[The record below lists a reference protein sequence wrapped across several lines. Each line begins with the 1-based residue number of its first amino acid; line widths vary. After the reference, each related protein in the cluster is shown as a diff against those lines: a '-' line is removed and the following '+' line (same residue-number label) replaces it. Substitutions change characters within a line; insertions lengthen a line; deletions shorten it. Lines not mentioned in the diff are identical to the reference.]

1 MRQIYWISLAFVLS
15 AWTLPAMAEE
25 AADTQG
31 AVAVVEQLTNHVLK
45 VLRANEGKP
54 ITPAIKKKVADIV
67 LPHMDFTTMS
77 QYVMAQYWRQMDP
90 AQQKEFVV
98 LFKDLLVRTYSN
110 SLNHYHGQTVK
121 ITGSQRISQNPPV
134 AQVNMVI
141 RQNGGNPEIPVI
153 YALLYTNNSWRIYNT
168 YIDGVSMVL
177 NYRQSFG
184 QIAASRGIPALLQDM
199 RAKDGEQAAPPG
211 KTAAAA

>member
-1 MRQIYWISLAFVLS
+1 MRQISLISVAVFML
-15 AWTLPAMAEE
+15 AWTLPAAAE
-25 AADTQG
+25 DTQG
-31 AVAVVEQLTNHVLK
+31 AVAVVQQLTNSVLK
-45 VLRANEGKP
+45 VLRSNDGKP
-54 ITPAIKKKVADIV
+54 ITPAVKKEVADIV

-77 QYVMAQYWRQMDP
+77 QYVMARYWRQMDA
-90 AQQKEFVV
+90 AQQQEFVV

-121 ITGSQRISQNPPV
+121 ITGSQQISQNPPV

-141 RQNGGNPEIPVI
+141 RQNGGGPDVPVI

-184 QIAASRGIPALLQDM
+184 QIVASRGIPALLQDM
-199 RAKDGEQAAPPG
+199 KAKGGMGSVPG

>member
-1 MRQIYWISLAFVLS
+1 MRQISFVALLVVLLT
-15 AWTLPAMAEE
+15 WTLPAAAE
-25 AADTQG
+25 DTQG
-31 AVAVVEQLTNHVLK
+31 AVTVVQQLTNSVLK
-45 VLRANEGKP
+45 VLRSNEGKP
-54 ITPAIKKKVADIV
+54 ITPSVKKEVADIV

-77 QYVMAQYWRQMDP
+77 QYVMAQYWRQMSP
-90 AQQKEFVV
+90 AQQQEFVV
-98 LFKDLLVRTYSN
+98 LFKYLLVRTYSN
-110 SLNHYHGQTVK
+110 SLNHYHGQTVR
-121 ITGSQRISQNPPV
+121 ITGSQQISQNPPV

-141 RQNGGNPEIPVI
+141 RQNGGGPDVPVI

-199 RAKDGEQAAPPG
+199 KAKDGGDGAPD
-211 KTAAAA
+211 KRAAAA

>member
-1 MRQIYWISLAFVLS
+1 MRQISLISLAFFIL
-15 AWTLPAMAEE
+15 AWTLPATAE
-25 AADTQG
+25 DTQG
-31 AVAVVEQLTNHVLK
+31 AVTVVEQLTNSVLK

-54 ITPAIKKKVADIV
+54 ITPTVKKDVADIV

-77 QYVMAQYWRQMDP
+77 QYVMARYWRQMSP
-90 AQQKEFVV
+90 VQQQEFVV

-121 ITGSQRISQNPPV
+121 ITGSQQISQNPPV

-141 RQNGGNPEIPVI
+141 RQNGGGPDVPVI

-199 RAKDGEQAAPPG
+199 KTKDGMGG

>member
-1 MRQIYWISLAFVLS
+1 MRQITWIALFWMLF
-15 AWTLPAMAEE
+15 AWALPASAAE
-25 AADTQG
+25 APNAQG
-31 AVAVVEQLTNHVLK
+31 AVTVVHDLTDNVLK
-45 VLRANEGKP
+45 VLRTNKGKA
-54 ITPAIKKKVADIV
+54 ITPAVKKQVADIV

-77 QYVMAQYWRQMDP
+77 QYVMAQYWRQMNP

-110 SLNHYHGQTVK
+110 ALNHYNGQTVR
-121 ITGSQRISQNPPV
+121 ITGSQQVSQNPPV

-141 RQNGGNPEIPVI
+141 RQAEGGPDIPVI
-153 YALLYTNNSWRIYNT
+153 YALLYTDQHWRIYNT

-184 QIAASRGIPALLQDM
+184 QVASSRGIPALLQQM
-199 RAKDGEQAAPPG
+199 KAKDATEEKSG
-211 KTAAAA
+211 KSSR

>member
-1 MRQIYWISLAFVLS
+1 MRQISFVALLVVLLT
-15 AWTLPAMAEE
+15 WTLPAAAE
-25 AADTQG
+25 DTQG
-31 AVAVVEQLTNHVLK
+31 AVTVVQQLTNSVLK
-45 VLRANEGKP
+45 VLRSNEGKP
-54 ITPAIKKKVADIV
+54 ITPSVKKEVADIV

-77 QYVMAQYWRQMDP
+77 QYVMAQYWRQMSP
-90 AQQKEFVV
+90 AQQQEFVA

-110 SLNHYHGQTVK
+110 SLNHYHGQTVR
-121 ITGSQRISQNPPV
+121 ITGSQQVSQNPPV

-141 RQNGGNPEIPVI
+141 RQNGGGPDVPVI
-153 YALLYTNNSWRIYNT
+153 YALLYTNNTWRIYNT

-199 RAKDGEQAAPPG
+199 KAKDDVGGAPD
-211 KTAAAA
+211 KRAAAA

>member
-1 MRQIYWISLAFVLS
+1 MRQIVWIALLCCLFT
-15 AWTLPAMAEE
+15 WTLPAS
-25 AADTQG
+25 AADAPNAQG
-31 AVAVVEQLTNHVLK
+31 AVTVVHDLTDNVLK
-45 VLRANEGKP
+45 VLRDNKGKA
-54 ITPAIKKKVADIV
+54 ITPAVKKQVADIV

-77 QYVMAQYWRQMDP
+77 QYVMARYWRQMNP

-110 SLNHYHGQTVK
+110 ALNQYNGQTVK
-121 ITGSQRISQNPPV
+121 ITGSQQVSQDPPV

-141 RQNGGNPEIPVI
+141 RQTNGAPDIPVI
-153 YALLYTNNSWRIYNT
+153 YALLYTDHRWRIYNT

-184 QIAASRGIPALLQDM
+184 QVASSRGIPALLQQM
-199 RAKDGEQAAPPG
+199 KAKDAAEEKSG
-211 KTAAAA
+211 KSPS

>member
-1 MRQIYWISLAFVLS
+1 MRQISFVALLVVLLS
-15 AWTLPAMAEE
+15 WTLPAAAE
-25 AADTQG
+25 DTQG
-31 AVAVVEQLTNHVLK
+31 AVTVVQQLTNSVLK

-54 ITPAIKKKVADIV
+54 ITPSVKKEVADIV

-77 QYVMAQYWRQMDP
+77 QYVMAQYWRQMSP
-90 AQQKEFVV
+90 AQQQEFVA

-110 SLNHYHGQTVK
+110 SLNHYHGQTVR
-121 ITGSQRISQNPPV
+121 ITGSQQISQNPPV

-141 RQNGGNPEIPVI
+141 RQNGGGPDVPVI
-153 YALLYTNNSWRIYNT
+153 YALLYTNNTWRIYNT

-199 RAKDGEQAAPPG
+199 KAKDGGDGAPD
-211 KTAAAA
+211 KRAAAA

>member
-1 MRQIYWISLAFVLS
+1 MRQISFVALLVVLLS
-15 AWTLPAMAEE
+15 WTLPAAAE
-25 AADTQG
+25 DTQG
-31 AVAVVEQLTNHVLK
+31 AVTVVQQLTNSVLK

-54 ITPAIKKKVADIV
+54 ITPSVKKEVADIV

-77 QYVMAQYWRQMDP
+77 QYVMAQYWRQMSP
-90 AQQKEFVV
+90 AQQQEFVV

-110 SLNHYHGQTVK
+110 SLNHYHGQTVR
-121 ITGSQRISQNPPV
+121 ITGSQQISQNPPV

-141 RQNGGNPEIPVI
+141 RQNGGGPDVPVI
-153 YALLYTNNSWRIYNT
+153 YALLYTNNTWRIYNT

-199 RAKDGEQAAPPG
+199 KTKDDVGGAPN
-211 KTAAAA
+211 KKAAAA

>member
-1 MRQIYWISLAFVLS
+1 MRQISFVALLVVLLS
-15 AWTLPAMAEE
+15 WTLPAAAE
-25 AADTQG
+25 DTQG
-31 AVAVVEQLTNHVLK
+31 AVTVVQQLTNSVLK

-54 ITPAIKKKVADIV
+54 ITPSVKKEVADIV

-77 QYVMAQYWRQMDP
+77 QYVMAQYWRQMSP
-90 AQQKEFVV
+90 AQQQEFVV

-110 SLNHYHGQTVK
+110 SLNHYHGQTVR
-121 ITGSQRISQNPPV
+121 ITGSQQISQNPPV

-141 RQNGGNPEIPVI
+141 RQNGGGPDVPVI
-153 YALLYTNNSWRIYNT
+153 YALLYTNNTWRIYNT

-199 RAKDGEQAAPPG
+199 KAKDGGDGAPD
-211 KTAAAA
+211 KRAAAA

>member
-1 MRQIYWISLAFVLS
+1 MRQISLISMAFFLL
-15 AWTLPAMAEE
+15 AWTLPAAAE
-25 AADTQG
+25 DTQG
-31 AVAVVEQLTNHVLK
+31 AVAVVQQLTNSVLK
-45 VLRANEGKP
+45 VLRSNDGKP
-54 ITPAIKKKVADIV
+54 ITPAVKKEVADIV

-77 QYVMAQYWRQMDP
+77 QYVMARYWRQMDP
-90 AQQKEFVV
+90 AQQQEFVV

-121 ITGSQRISQNPPV
+121 ITGSQQISQNPPV

-141 RQNGGNPEIPVI
+141 RQNGSGPDVPVI
-153 YALLYTNNSWRIYNT
+153 YALLYINNSWRIYNT

-184 QIAASRGIPALLQDM
+184 QIVASRGIPALLQDM
-199 RAKDGEQAAPPG
+199 KAKDGMGKAPG

>member
-1 MRQIYWISLAFVLS
+1 MRQISFVALLVVLLT
-15 AWTLPAMAEE
+15 WTLPAAAE
-25 AADTQG
+25 DTQG
-31 AVAVVEQLTNHVLK
+31 AVTVVQQLTNS
-45 VLRANEGKP
+45 VLRVLRSNEGKP
-54 ITPAIKKKVADIV
+54 ITPSVKKEVADIV

-77 QYVMAQYWRQMDP
+77 QYVMAQYWRQMSP
-90 AQQKEFVV
+90 AQQQEFVV

-110 SLNHYHGQTVK
+110 SLNHYHGQTVR
-121 ITGSQRISQNPPV
+121 ITGSQQISQNPPV

-141 RQNGGNPEIPVI
+141 RQNGGGPDVPVI
-153 YALLYTNNSWRIYNT
+153 YALLYTNNTWRIYNT

-199 RAKDGEQAAPPG
+199 KAKDDVGGAPD
-211 KTAAAA
+211 KRAAAA

>member
-1 MRQIYWISLAFVLS
+1 MRQISFVALLVVLLS
-15 AWTLPAMAEE
+15 WTLPAAAE
-25 AADTQG
+25 DTQG
-31 AVAVVEQLTNHVLK
+31 AVTVVQQLTNSVLN
-45 VLRANEGKP
+45 VLRSNEGKP
-54 ITPAIKKKVADIV
+54 ITPSVKKEVADIV

-77 QYVMAQYWRQMDP
+77 QSVMAQYWRQMSP
-90 AQQKEFVV
+90 AQQQEFVA

-110 SLNHYHGQTVK
+110 SLNHYHGQTVR
-121 ITGSQRISQNPPV
+121 ITGSQQVSQNPPV

-141 RQNGGNPEIPVI
+141 RQNGGGPDVPVI
-153 YALLYTNNSWRIYNT
+153 YALLYTNNTWRIYNT

-199 RAKDGEQAAPPG
+199 KAKDDAGAAPN
-211 KTAAAA
+211 KKAAAA

>member
-1 MRQIYWISLAFVLS
+1 MRQITWIALLCLIFT
-15 AWTLPAMAEE
+15 WTVPAS
-25 AADTQG
+25 AADAPNAQG
-31 AVAVVEQLTNHVLK
+31 AVTVVHELTNNVLK
-45 VLRANEGKP
+45 VLRANKGKP
-54 ITPAIKKKVADIV
+54 ITPAVKKQVADIV

-77 QYVMAQYWRQMDP
+77 QYVMAQYWRQMNP

-110 SLNHYHGQTVK
+110 ALNHYHGQTVK
-121 ITGSQRISQNPPV
+121 ITGSQQVSQDPPV

-141 RQNGGNPEIPVI
+141 RQADGGPDIPVI
-153 YALLYTNNSWRIYNT
+153 YALLYTDHTWRIYNT

-184 QIAASRGIPALLQDM
+184 QIASSRGIPALLQQM
-199 RAKDGEQAAPPG
+199 TEKDATEKSSG
-211 KTAAAA
+211 KQPA

>member
-1 MRQIYWISLAFVLS
+1 MRQISLVTLVVVLLT
-15 AWTLPAMAEE
+15 WTLPATAE
-25 AADTQG
+25 DTQG
-31 AVAVVEQLTNHVLK
+31 AVTVVQQLTNSVLK
-45 VLRANEGKP
+45 VLRSNEGKP
-54 ITPAIKKKVADIV
+54 VTPSVKKEVADIV

-77 QYVMAQYWRQMDP
+77 QYVMAQYWRQMSP
-90 AQQKEFVV
+90 AQQQEFVV

-110 SLNHYHGQTVK
+110 SLNHYHGQTVR
-121 ITGSQRISQNPPV
+121 ITGSQQISQNPPV

-141 RQNGGNPEIPVI
+141 RQNGGGPDVPVI

-184 QIAASRGIPALLQDM
+184 QIVASRGIPALLQDM
-199 RAKDGEQAAPPG
+199 KAKDGGDGAPD
-211 KTAAAA
+211 KRAAAA

>member
-1 MRQIYWISLAFVLS
+1 MRHISWIAMLSLFF
-15 AWTLPAMAEE
+15 AWTLPAS
-25 AADTQG
+25 AADAPNTQG
-31 AVAVVEQLTNHVLK
+31 AVAVVHNLTDNVLN
-45 VLRANEGKP
+45 VLRANNGKP
-54 ITPAIKKKVADIV
+54 ISPTVKKQVADIV

-77 QYVMAQYWRQMDP
+77 QYVMAQYWRQMNP

-110 SLNHYHGQTVK
+110 ALNHYHGQTVK
-121 ITGSQRISQNPPV
+121 ITGSQQVSQNPPV

-141 RQNGGNPEIPVI
+141 RQNGGGPDIPVI
-153 YALLYTNNSWRIYNT
+153 YALLYTDHSWRVYNT

-184 QIAASRGIPALLQDM
+184 QIASSRGIPALLQDM
-199 RAKDGEQAAPPG
+199 TRKDAAEETG
-211 KTAAAA
+211 SEK

>member
-1 MRQIYWISLAFVLS
+1 MRQFSLISLAFFVL
-15 AWTLPAMAEE
+15 AWTLPAAAE
-25 AADTQG
+25 DTQG
-31 AVAVVEQLTNHVLK
+31 AVAVVQQLTNSVLK
-45 VLRANEGKP
+45 VLRSNDGRP
-54 ITPAIKKKVADIV
+54 ITPAVKKEVADIV

-77 QYVMAQYWRQMDP
+77 QYVMARYWRQMDP
-90 AQQKEFVV
+90 AQQQEFVV

-121 ITGSQRISQNPPV
+121 ITGSQQISQNPPV

-141 RQNGGNPEIPVI
+141 RQNGGAPDVPVI
-153 YALLYTNNSWRIYNT
+153 YALLYTHNSWRIYNT

-184 QIAASRGIPALLQDM
+184 QIVASRGIPALLQDM
-199 RAKDGEQAAPPG
+199 KAKDGMGKAPG

>member
-1 MRQIYWISLAFVLS
+1 MRQISLISLAFFMLS
-15 AWTLPAMAEE
+15 WTLPAAAE
-25 AADTQG
+25 DTQG
-31 AVAVVEQLTNHVLK
+31 AVAVVQQLTNSVLK
-45 VLRANEGKP
+45 VLRSNDGKP
-54 ITPAIKKKVADIV
+54 ITPAVKKEVADIV

-77 QYVMAQYWRQMDP
+77 QYVMARYWRQMDP
-90 AQQKEFVV
+90 AQQQEFVV

-121 ITGSQRISQNPPV
+121 ITGSQQISQNPPV

-141 RQNGGNPEIPVI
+141 RQNGGGPDVPVI

-184 QIAASRGIPALLQDM
+184 QIVASRGIPALLQDM
-199 RAKDGEQAAPPG
+199 KAKDGMGNALG

>member
-1 MRQIYWISLAFVLS
+1 
-15 AWTLPAMAEE
+15 
-25 AADTQG
+25 
-31 AVAVVEQLTNHVLK
+31 
-45 VLRANEGKP
+45 
-54 ITPAIKKKVADIV
+54 
-67 LPHMDFTTMS
+67 FTTMS
-77 QYVMAQYWRQMDP
+77 QYVMARYWRQMDP
-90 AQQKEFVV
+90 AQQQEFVV

-121 ITGSQRISQNPPV
+121 ITGSQQISQNPPV

-141 RQNGGNPEIPVI
+141 RQNGGGPDVPVI

-199 RAKDGEQAAPPG
+199 KARDGMGSAPG
-211 KTAAAA
+211 KTAATA

>member
-1 MRQIYWISLAFVLS
+1 MRQISFVALLVVLLT
-15 AWTLPAMAEE
+15 WTLPAAAE
-25 AADTQG
+25 DTQG
-31 AVAVVEQLTNHVLK
+31 AVTVVQQLTNSVLK
-45 VLRANEGKP
+45 VLRSNEGKP
-54 ITPAIKKKVADIV
+54 ITPSVKKEVADIV

-77 QYVMAQYWRQMDP
+77 QYVMAQYWRQMSP
-90 AQQKEFVV
+90 AQQQEFVA

-110 SLNHYHGQTVK
+110 SLNHYHGQTVR
-121 ITGSQRISQNPPV
+121 ITGSQQISQNPPV

-141 RQNGGNPEIPVI
+141 RQNGGGPDVPVI
-153 YALLYTNNSWRIYNT
+153 YALLYTNNTWRIYNT

-199 RAKDGEQAAPPG
+199 KAKDDVGGAPDKRAAG
-211 KTAAAA
+211 A

>member
-1 MRQIYWISLAFVLS
+1 MRQITWIALLCLIFT
-15 AWTLPAMAEE
+15 WTVPAS
-25 AADTQG
+25 AADAPNAQG
-31 AVAVVEQLTNHVLK
+31 AVTVVHELTNNVLK
-45 VLRANEGKP
+45 VLRANKGKP
-54 ITPAIKKKVADIV
+54 ITPAVKKQVADIV

-77 QYVMAQYWRQMDP
+77 QYVMAQYWRQMNP

-110 SLNHYHGQTVK
+110 ALNHYHGQTVK
-121 ITGSQRISQNPPV
+121 ITGSQQVSQDPPV

-141 RQNGGNPEIPVI
+141 RQADGGPDIPVI
-153 YALLYTNNSWRIYNT
+153 YALLYTDHSWRIYNT

-184 QIAASRGIPALLQDM
+184 QIVSSRGIPALLQQM
-199 RAKDGEQAAPPG
+199 TEKDATEKSSG
-211 KTAAAA
+211 KQPA

>member
-1 MRQIYWISLAFVLS
+1 MRQISFVALLVVLLT
-15 AWTLPAMAEE
+15 WTLPAAAE
-25 AADTQG
+25 DTQG
-31 AVAVVEQLTNHVLK
+31 AVTVVQQLTNSVLK
-45 VLRANEGKP
+45 VLRSNEGKP
-54 ITPAIKKKVADIV
+54 ITPSVKKEVADIV

-77 QYVMAQYWRQMDP
+77 QYVMAQYWRQMSP
-90 AQQKEFVV
+90 AQQQEFVA

-110 SLNHYHGQTVK
+110 SLNHYHGQTVR
-121 ITGSQRISQNPPV
+121 ITGSQQISQNPPV

-141 RQNGGNPEIPVI
+141 RQNGGGPDVPVI
-153 YALLYTNNSWRIYNT
+153 YALLYTNNTWRIYNT

-199 RAKDGEQAAPPG
+199 KAKDDVGGAPD
-211 KTAAAA
+211 KRAAAA

>member
-1 MRQIYWISLAFVLS
+1 MRQFSLISLAFFVL
-15 AWTLPAMAEE
+15 AWTLPAAAE
-25 AADTQG
+25 DTQG
-31 AVAVVEQLTNHVLK
+31 AVAVVQQLTNSVLK
-45 VLRANEGKP
+45 VLRSNDGRP
-54 ITPAIKKKVADIV
+54 ITPAVKKEVADIV

-77 QYVMAQYWRQMDP
+77 QYVMARYWRQMDP
-90 AQQKEFVV
+90 AQQQEFVV

-121 ITGSQRISQNPPV
+121 ITGSQQISQNPPV

-141 RQNGGNPEIPVI
+141 RQNGGAPDVPVI

-199 RAKDGEQAAPPG
+199 KARDGMGSTAG

>member
-1 MRQIYWISLAFVLS
+1 MRQISFVALIVVLLS
-15 AWTLPAMAEE
+15 WTLPAAAE
-25 AADTQG
+25 DTQG
-31 AVAVVEQLTNHVLK
+31 AVTVVQQLTNSVLK

-54 ITPAIKKKVADIV
+54 ITPSVKKEVADIV

-77 QYVMAQYWRQMDP
+77 QYVMAQYWRQMSP
-90 AQQKEFVV
+90 AQQQEFVA

-110 SLNHYHGQTVK
+110 SLNHYHGQTVR
-121 ITGSQRISQNPPV
+121 ITGSQQISQNPPV

-141 RQNGGNPEIPVI
+141 RQNGGGPDVPVI
-153 YALLYTNNSWRIYNT
+153 YALLYTNNTWRIYNT

-199 RAKDGEQAAPPG
+199 KAKDDAGGAPN
-211 KTAAAA
+211 KKAAAA

>member
-1 MRQIYWISLAFVLS
+1 MRQISFVALIVVLLS
-15 AWTLPAMAEE
+15 WTLPAAAE
-25 AADTQG
+25 DTQG
-31 AVAVVEQLTNHVLK
+31 AVTVVQQLTNSVLK

-54 ITPAIKKKVADIV
+54 ITPSVKKEVADIV

-77 QYVMAQYWRQMDP
+77 QYVMAQYWRQMSP
-90 AQQKEFVV
+90 AQQQEFVA

-110 SLNHYHGQTVK
+110 SLNHYHGQTVR
-121 ITGSQRISQNPPV
+121 ITGSQQISQNPPV

-141 RQNGGNPEIPVI
+141 RQNGGGPDVPVI
-153 YALLYTNNSWRIYNT
+153 YALLYTNNTWRIYNT

-199 RAKDGEQAAPPG
+199 KAKDDVGGAPD
-211 KTAAAA
+211 KRAAAA

>member
-1 MRQIYWISLAFVLS
+1 MRQISFVALLVVLLT
-15 AWTLPAMAEE
+15 WTLPAAAE
-25 AADTQG
+25 DTQG
-31 AVAVVEQLTNHVLK
+31 AVTVVQQLTNSVLK
-45 VLRANEGKP
+45 VLRSNEGKP
-54 ITPAIKKKVADIV
+54 ITPSVKKKVADIV

-77 QYVMAQYWRQMDP
+77 QYVMAQYWRQMSP
-90 AQQKEFVV
+90 AQQQEFVV

-110 SLNHYHGQTVK
+110 SLNHYHGQTVR
-121 ITGSQRISQNPPV
+121 ITGSQQISQNPPV

-141 RQNGGNPEIPVI
+141 RQNGGGPDVPVI
-153 YALLYTNNSWRIYNT
+153 YALLYTNNTWRIYNT

-199 RAKDGEQAAPPG
+199 KAKDGVGSAPD
-211 KTAAAA
+211 KRAAAA

>member
-1 MRQIYWISLAFVLS
+1 MRQISLVTLVLVLLT
-15 AWTLPAMAEE
+15 WTLPATAE
-25 AADTQG
+25 DTQG
-31 AVAVVEQLTNHVLK
+31 AVTVVQQLTNS
-45 VLRANEGKP
+45 VLRVLRSNEGKP
-54 ITPAIKKKVADIV
+54 ITPSVKKEVADIV

-77 QYVMAQYWRQMDP
+77 QYVMAQYWRQMSP
-90 AQQKEFVV
+90 AQQQEFVV

-110 SLNHYHGQTVK
+110 SLNHYHGQTVR
-121 ITGSQRISQNPPV
+121 ITGSQQISQNPPV

-141 RQNGGNPEIPVI
+141 RQNGGGPDVPVI

-199 RAKDGEQAAPPG
+199 KAKDGGDGAPD
-211 KTAAAA
+211 KRAAAA

>member
-1 MRQIYWISLAFVLS
+1 MRQISFVALLVVLLT
-15 AWTLPAMAEE
+15 WTLPAAAE
-25 AADTQG
+25 DTQG
-31 AVAVVEQLTNHVLK
+31 AVTVVQQLTNSVLK
-45 VLRANEGKP
+45 VLRSNEGKP
-54 ITPAIKKKVADIV
+54 ITPSVKKEVADIV

-77 QYVMAQYWRQMDP
+77 QYVMAQYWRQMSP
-90 AQQKEFVV
+90 AQQQEFVV

-121 ITGSQRISQNPPV
+121 ITGSQQISQNPPV

-141 RQNGGNPEIPVI
+141 RQNGGGPDVPVI
-153 YALLYTNNSWRIYNT
+153 YALLYTNNTWRIYNT

-184 QIAASRGIPALLQDM
+184 QIAASHGIPALLQDM
-199 RAKDGEQAAPPG
+199 KAKDDVGGAPDKRAAG
-211 KTAAAA
+211 A

>member
-1 MRQIYWISLAFVLS
+1 MRQISLISLAFFLL
-15 AWTLPAMAEE
+15 AWTLPA
-25 AADTQG
+25 AAGDTQG
-31 AVAVVEQLTNHVLK
+31 AVTVVEQLTNSVLK
-45 VLRANEGKP
+45 VLRSNDGKP
-54 ITPAIKKKVADIV
+54 ITPAVKKEVADIV

-77 QYVMAQYWRQMDP
+77 QYVMARYWRQMDP
-90 AQQKEFVV
+90 AQQQEFVV

-121 ITGSQRISQNPPV
+121 ITGSQQISQNPPV

-141 RQNGGNPEIPVI
+141 RQNGGGPDVPVI

-184 QIAASRGIPALLQDM
+184 QIAASRGIPALLQEM
-199 RAKDGEQAAPPG
+199 KARDGMGSASG
-211 KTAAAA
+211 KTAATA

>member
-1 MRQIYWISLAFVLS
+1 MRQISLVTLVLVLLT
-15 AWTLPAMAEE
+15 WTLPATAE
-25 AADTQG
+25 DTQG
-31 AVAVVEQLTNHVLK
+31 AVTVVQQLTNSVLK
-45 VLRANEGKP
+45 VLRSNKGKP
-54 ITPAIKKKVADIV
+54 ITPSVKKEVADIV

-77 QYVMAQYWRQMDP
+77 QYVMAQYWRQMSP
-90 AQQKEFVV
+90 AQQQEFVV

-110 SLNHYHGQTVK
+110 SLNHYHGQTVR
-121 ITGSQRISQNPPV
+121 ITGSQQISQNPPV

-141 RQNGGNPEIPVI
+141 RQNGGGPDVPVI

-199 RAKDGEQAAPPG
+199 KAKDGGDGAPD
-211 KTAAAA
+211 KRAAAA

>member
-1 MRQIYWISLAFVLS
+1 MRQISFVALLVVLLS
-15 AWTLPAMAEE
+15 WTLPAAAE
-25 AADTQG
+25 DTQG
-31 AVAVVEQLTNHVLK
+31 AVTVVQQLTNSVLK
-45 VLRANEGKP
+45 VLRSNEGKP
-54 ITPAIKKKVADIV
+54 ITPSVKKEVADIV

-77 QYVMAQYWRQMDP
+77 QYVMAQYWRQMSP
-90 AQQKEFVV
+90 AQQQEFVV

-110 SLNHYHGQTVK
+110 SLNHYHGQTVR
-121 ITGSQRISQNPPV
+121 ITGSQQISQNPPV

-141 RQNGGNPEIPVI
+141 RQNGGGPDVPVI
-153 YALLYTNNSWRIYNT
+153 YALLYTNNTWRIYNT

-199 RAKDGEQAAPPG
+199 KAKDDVGGAPD
-211 KTAAAA
+211 KRAAAA

>member
-1 MRQIYWISLAFVLS
+1 MRQISFVALLVVLLT
-15 AWTLPAMAEE
+15 WTLPAAAE
-25 AADTQG
+25 DTQG
-31 AVAVVEQLTNHVLK
+31 AVTVVQQLTNSVLK

-54 ITPAIKKKVADIV
+54 ITPSVKKEVADIV

-77 QYVMAQYWRQMDP
+77 QYVMAQYWRQMSP
-90 AQQKEFVV
+90 AQQQEFVV

-110 SLNHYHGQTVK
+110 SLNHYHGQTVR
-121 ITGSQRISQNPPV
+121 ITGSQQISQNPPV

-141 RQNGGNPEIPVI
+141 RQNGGGPDVPVI
-153 YALLYTNNSWRIYNT
+153 YALLYTNNTWRIYNT

-199 RAKDGEQAAPPG
+199 KAKDGGDGAPD
-211 KTAAAA
+211 KRAAAA

>member
-1 MRQIYWISLAFVLS
+1 MRQISLVTLVLVLLT
-15 AWTLPAMAEE
+15 WTLPATAE
-25 AADTQG
+25 DTQG
-31 AVAVVEQLTNHVLK
+31 AVTVVQQLTNSVLK

-54 ITPAIKKKVADIV
+54 ITPSVKKEVADIV

-77 QYVMAQYWRQMDP
+77 QYVMAQYWRQMSP
-90 AQQKEFVV
+90 AQQQEFVA

-110 SLNHYHGQTVK
+110 SLNHYHGQTVR
-121 ITGSQRISQNPPV
+121 ITGSQQISQNPPV

-141 RQNGGNPEIPVI
+141 RQNGGGPDVPVI
-153 YALLYTNNSWRIYNT
+153 YALLYTNNTWRIYNT

-199 RAKDGEQAAPPG
+199 KAKDGGDGAPD
-211 KTAAAA
+211 KRAAAA

>member
-1 MRQIYWISLAFVLS
+1 MRQISFVALLVVLLS
-15 AWTLPAMAEE
+15 WTLPAAAE
-25 AADTQG
+25 DTQG
-31 AVAVVEQLTNHVLK
+31 AVTVVQQLTNSVLK

-54 ITPAIKKKVADIV
+54 ITPSVKKEVADIV

-77 QYVMAQYWRQMDP
+77 QYVMAQYWRQMSP
-90 AQQKEFVV
+90 AQQQEFVA

-110 SLNHYHGQTVK
+110 SLNHYHGQTVR
-121 ITGSQRISQNPPV
+121 ITGSQQISQNPPV

-141 RQNGGNPEIPVI
+141 RQNGGGPDVPVI
-153 YALLYTNNSWRIYNT
+153 YALLYTNNTWRIYNT

-199 RAKDGEQAAPPG
+199 KAKDDVGGAPD
-211 KTAAAA
+211 KRAAAA

>member
-1 MRQIYWISLAFVLS
+1 MRQISFVALLVVLLS
-15 AWTLPAMAEE
+15 WTLPAAAE
-25 AADTQG
+25 DTQG
-31 AVAVVEQLTNHVLK
+31 AVTVVQQLTNSVLK

-54 ITPAIKKKVADIV
+54 ITPSVKKEVADIV

-77 QYVMAQYWRQMDP
+77 QYVMAQYWRQMSP
-90 AQQKEFVV
+90 AQQQEFVV

-110 SLNHYHGQTVK
+110 SLNHYHGQTVR
-121 ITGSQRISQNPPV
+121 ITGSQQISQNPPV

-141 RQNGGNPEIPVI
+141 RQNGGGPDVPVI
-153 YALLYTNNSWRIYNT
+153 YALLYTNNTWRIYNT

-199 RAKDGEQAAPPG
+199 KTKDDVGGASN
-211 KTAAAA
+211 KKAAAA